1 MSVPNR
7 NLRPPW
13 YRQPLVWMLIAI
25 PASSVSFG
33 IVMFVLAVVSYD
45 GLVVDDYY
53 KRGLEINR
61 DLARDRAAARLGLSA
76 GVTFDSQNRTLRV
89 DLAAQSSQTEWLPAK
104 LTLRLVHP
112 TRSGL
117 DRVVELRSYGKGVYS
132 GNLDGLEAGHWHLHL
147 ETESWR
153 ILGRMLVPG
162 TGLSDL
168 SPAA

>member
-1 MSVPNR
+1 MSNR
-7 NLRPPW
+7 LETPDKPW
-13 YRQPLVWMLIAI
+13 YRQPLVWMVVAV
-25 PASSVSFG
+25 PGSSVLVG
-33 IVMFVLAVVSYD
+33 AVMLVLAVASYD

-61 DLARDRAAARLGLSA
+61 DIERDQAAERLGLA
-76 GVTFDSQNRTLRV
+76 AEARFDSRRDDVRV
-89 DLAAQSSQTEWLPAK
+89 KMVFESRRYSLPDR

-117 DRVVELRSYGKGVYS
+117 DRVVELRSHGRGQYS
-132 GNLDGLEAGHWHLHL
+132 GSLTRLEAGYWHLHL

-153 ILGRMLVPG
+153 LLGRLAVPG

-168 SPAA
+168 SPAT

>member
-1 MSVPNR
+1 MNEVIETPAR
-7 NLRPPW
+7 AW
-13 YRQPLVWMLIAI
+13 YRHPLVWMIIAI
-25 PASSVSFG
+25 PGSAVLVG
-33 IVMFVLAVVSYD
+33 IAMLVLAAASYD

-61 DLARDRAAARLGLSA
+61 DLERDRAAATLGLSA
-76 GVTFDSQNRTLRV
+76 GVVYDANNQTVRV
-89 DLAAQSSQTEWLPAK
+89 EVVSANPRPLLPER

-117 DRVVELRSYGKGVYS
+117 DRVVELRPAGNGTYLGKLS
-132 GNLDGLEAGHWHLHL
+132 GLEAGRWHLQL
-147 ETESWR
+147 ETASWR
-153 ILGRMLVPG
+153 IVGRMPVPG